1 MGFHPVVDPEDH
13 SAFQYAGDIEWTPVE
28 EATTESS
35 GFIRLRPMCGDMPRI
50 TFIGAGSIVFARTL
64 VGDILSFDAL
74 SDSEI
79 ALMDIDEHRLEQTR
93 RVAEAIVDNEGIEAT
108 VEATTNR
115 REALEGAD
123 YVLNMINVGGT
134 EPFENEIRIPESY
147 GVEQAIGDTIGPGG
161 IFRGLR
167 TIPTMLDIAADM
179 EELCPGA
186 LLLNYTNPMS
196 IICTAMF
203 EATDI
208 DTVGLCHSVP
218 HTASAIADYV
228 DVPVEELDY
237 RVAGVNHVAWFLSL
251 ERDGD
256 DLYPALR
263 EAATDSATYER
274 DTVRFEMLEHFGYFP
289 TESSHHMSEYV
300 PYFRTDADTIEAM
313 TGTDHAE
320 RMPTATYLEGW
331 TERSAKRDDPD
342 LDVDLDSVGAERSEE
357 YASRLVHSV
366 ETDTPR
372 RMNLNVSNETGA
384 VGNLPGNVCVEVPV
398 LVDGTGVTP
407 CSVGDLPTSVAAFP
421 RQHAT
426 VYRLAVEGALEGD
439 REKVHRAVKH
449 DPLTAAAC
457 TLDEIHEMTEELIE
471 ANETYLPELN

>member
-1 MGFHPVVDPEDH
+1 
-13 SAFQYAGDIEWTPVE
+13 
-28 EATTESS
+28 
-35 GFIRLRPMCGDMPRI
+35 
-50 TFIGAGSIVFARTL
+50 
-64 VGDILSFDAL
+64 
-74 SDSEI
+74 
-79 ALMDIDEHRLEQTR
+79 
-93 RVAEAIVDNEGIEAT
+93 
-108 VEATTNR
+108 
-115 REALEGAD
+115 
-123 YVLNMINVGGT
+123 
-134 EPFENEIRIPESY
+134 
-147 GVEQAIGDTIGPGG
+147 
-161 IFRGLR
+161 
-167 TIPTMLDIAADM
+167 
-179 EELCPGA
+179 
-186 LLLNYTNPMS
+186 
-196 IICTAMF
+196 
-203 EATDI
+203 
-208 DTVGLCHSVP
+208 SVP

-228 DVPVEELDY
+228 GVPVEELDY
-237 RVAGVNHVAWFLSL
+237 RVAGVNHVAWFLDL

-313 TGTDHAE
+313 TGTDYAE
-320 RMPTATYLEGW
+320 RMSTATYLEGW

-357 YASRLVHSV
+357 YASRLIHSV

-426 VYRLAVEGALEGD
+426 VYRLAVEG
-439 REKVHRAVKH
+439 
-449 DPLTAAAC
+449 
-457 TLDEIHEMTEELIE
+457 
-471 ANETYLPELN
+471 